1 MAGGVGELREFP
13 VAVAVHVDN
22 KVFYDFWEWMGGWF
36 LYILLSFILSLG
48 ERSRS
53 VWAKCCINT
62 RQK

>member
-1 MAGGVGELREFP
+1 MAGGVGEVREFP

-53 VWAKCCINT
+53 V
-62 RQK
+62 